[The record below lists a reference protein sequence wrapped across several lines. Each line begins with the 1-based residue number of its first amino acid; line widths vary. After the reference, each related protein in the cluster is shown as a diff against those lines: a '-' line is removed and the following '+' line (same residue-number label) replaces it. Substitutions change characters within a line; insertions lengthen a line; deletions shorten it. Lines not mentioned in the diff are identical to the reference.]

1 MFLNLEKGMSLD
13 LTKNDVGL
21 KAIDVGVNWGKI
33 DTKFLG
39 FFNMQKDVDLD
50 LSAILF
56 NEQNEVLDT
65 IYYGK
70 LKAQGVKH
78 SGDDLVGDSIKD
90 DNDNENISIDFEKL
104 NSSVTK
110 IAIVL
115 VSFQGE
121 PFNAVPYTQIRI
133 YDKSKGTKEPFMQTD
148 VKGDSKFSNKVSLI
162 FGLLSKNNGVWSYK
176 NISEPTNKS
185 KLQNLH
191 TEVIKY
197 F

>member
-33 DTKFLG
+33 NTKFLG
-39 FFNMQKDVDLD
+39 LFDTQKDVDLD

-56 NEQNEVLDT
+56 NQHNKVVDT

-70 LKAQGVKH
+70 LKAQGVNH

-90 DNDNENISIDFEKL
+90 DKDNENISIDFEKL
-104 NSSVTK
+104 NPSVSQ

-148 VKGDSKFSNKVSLI
+148 VKGDSKFGKKVSLI
-162 FGLLSKNNGVWSYK
+162 FGLLSKKSGVWSYK

-185 KLQNLH
+185 RLQDLPS
-191 TEVIKY
+191 EVIKY